1 MIYIPPIIKNL
12 LIINGLMWICW
23 TIPPLAEI
31 IDKYLILRPIGDPDF
46 KVWQFI
52 THMFVHSPQSML
64 HIFVNMIML
73 WMFGREIEHR
83 WGQKRFLQYYILCE
97 LGAGIIYIILKGLI
111 PGVSGSEWHGMLGA
125 SGAISGVYAAYGMIW
140 PNRELMLLFP
150 PMPIKGKYLVLG
162 LIILSL
168 AWGQYTNDNIAH
180 YAHLGG
186 LLTGLL
192 IFLYWKIK
200 GVYY

>member
-1 MIYIPPIIKNL
+1 
-12 LIINGLMWICW
+12 
-23 TIPPLAEI
+23 
-31 IDKYLILRPIGDPDF
+31 
-46 KVWQFI
+46 
-52 THMFVHSPQSML
+52 
-64 HIFVNMIML
+64 
-73 WMFGREIEHR
+73 
-83 WGQKRFLQYYILCE
+83 
-97 LGAGIIYIILKGLI
+97 IIYIILKGLI